1 MTWGPKI
8 KAKEG
13 KEKGRYLLFS
23 GLEGK

>member
-13 KEKGRYLLFS
+13 KGKGRYLLFS